1 MSDRTQRFIAEVG
14 RFLAVGGAAT
24 IVALV
29 IFNLLVHGF
38 NTGDHALLKDQPIL
52 AYVLANSVGMGVSY
66 YGSRHW
72 AFRDRPPV
80 TSDGGLTS
88 FAGINFLT
96 MLIPIGCLA
105 ISRDVLGLD
114 DPISDNVSANVIG
127 LVLGLAAR
135 FALFRTYVFKRPIS
149 IVEIYDE
156 PGVYDEP
163 GLVDDMEFLD
173 GDAGSVNESAAL
185 ARGRSTSGP
194 VPPGALGPEGD

>member
-24 IVALV
+24 IVALI

-38 NTGDHALLKDQPIL
+38 NTGDHAMLKDQPIL
-52 AYVLANSVGMGVSY
+52 AYVIANSVGMSVSY

-88 FAGINFLT
+88 FVVINLLT

-114 DPISDNVSANVIG
+114 DPISDNVAANVIG

-156 PGVYDEP
+156 PGVVE
-163 GLVDDMEFLD
+163 GIELLD
-173 GDAGSVNESAAL
+173 GDPGPVSESAAF

-194 VPPGALGPEGD
+194 VPPSARGPEGD

>member
-24 IVALV
+24 IVALI

-38 NTGDHALLKDQPIL
+38 NTGSHAMLRQQPIL

-88 FAGINFLT
+88 FVAINFLT

-127 LVLGLAAR
+127 LVFGLAAR

-156 PGVYDEP
+156 PG
-163 GLVDDMEFLD
+163 LVEEEEFLD
-173 GDAGSVNESAAL
+173 GDSGPVSESAAL

-194 VPPGALGPEGD
+194 VPPAARGPEGD